1 MFALNRKEQKTT
13 KNTQKTSQNLH
24 LQQRFFLL
32 RQKQFLHTGGIPQQ
46 YTPGKRKIF
55 LQVRTLRGNACAT
68 ANVRPSRHSSE
79 KGTPTPGGPS
89 FAVGSQRIK
98 GYYNSDTLQGG
109 GGGRLR
115 RVREWRGLFA
125 VIDFGARMCA
135 RVERTKSRL
144 LSQPG
149 RRCTV
154 LN

>member
-1 MFALNRKEQKTT
+1 MFVLNHKEQNST

-98 GYYNSDTLQGG
+98 GYYNSNTLQGG
-109 GGGRLR
+109 GRGGWRKKSGAVCLLLLISVPGCVLVWKGR
-115 RVREWRGLFA
+115 RVDYSHSLVDA
-125 VIDFGARMCA
+125 ARC
-135 RVERTKSRL
+135 
-144 LSQPG
+144 
-149 RRCTV
+149 
-154 LN
+154 